1 MIKLI
6 AFLNTRNIFE
16 NEVKYG
22 LYYIKKRKRSE
33 RCRFELAKHT
43 TTRVKKSSVKDP
55 HNKKSS
61 IIEIISELKQSE
73 IIADSEEIDKLVKI
87 EGRKVSQIEQIEKI
101 LEK

>member
-1 MIKLI
+1 M
-6 AFLNTRNIFE
+6 
-16 NEVKYG
+16 KYG

-43 TTRVKKSSVKDP
+43 TNRVKKSSVKDP
-55 HNKKSS
+55 NLKKSS
-61 IIEIISELKQSE
+61 IIEIISELKHSE
-73 IIADSEEIDKLVKI
+73 IIVDDEEIEKIVKI